1 MTELVFCHL
10 LNDASG
16 SPRVLLGAI
25 RALGHD
31 GSPARL
37 FVGSE
42 GRGVLEQCHVPI
54 TRYWNVRPRRSL
66 LKPFAYLASQAS
78 LFLAL
83 LRDRNIA
90 RNALIYVNTLLP
102 FGAALFGKLTGRKVV
117 YHVHEVSI
125 TPRALRSLLC
135 LVARST
141 SSANVYVSRAHA
153 RALPIPGVPAFT
165 VHNGLDA
172 GMEAVAAR
180 SRYRWRP
187 DGEFRV
193 LMVASLRDYKGI
205 PEFLSLVASLEE
217 RRDIGFDLVVNDD
230 AREIERCCPGWSRY
244 RSLRIHPRTEEVAR
258 FYAGASVVLN
268 LSRVD
273 LWVETFGLTVLEAMA
288 FGVPVIVPPSGGPA
302 ELVSDGAQGFLVDS
316 RDAVLLRERVL
327 RLADDE
333 SLCRAMSEA
342 GRRRAGDF
350 TSSKFKEAIR
360 NVLAVV
366 RSAP

>member
-1 MTELVFCHL
+1 VTGLVFCHL
-10 LNDASG
+10 LNDSSG

-25 RALGHD
+25 RALCRD
-31 GSPARL
+31 GSPGRL
-37 FVGSE
+37 LVGSE
-42 GRGVLEQCHVPI
+42 GRGVLEQCQLPI
-54 TRYWNVRPRRSL
+54 TRYWYVRPARRL
-66 LKPFAYLASQAS
+66 LKPFAFLASQAS
-78 LFLAL
+78 LLLAL
-83 LRDRNIA
+83 LRDRTIPKGA
-90 RNALIYVNTLLP
+90 VIYVNTLLP
-102 FGAALFGKLTGRKVV
+102 FGAALYGKFTGRKVV

-125 TPRALRSLLC
+125 APRALRSLLC
-135 LVARST
+135 LVARRT
-141 SSANVYVSRAHA
+141 SSANVYVSDAHA
-153 RALPIPGVPAFT
+153 RALPLPDVPAFT
-165 VHNGLDA
+165 VHNALDE

-180 SRYRWRP
+180 SVHRWRP

-193 LMVASLRDYKGI
+193 LMVGSLRDYKGV

-217 RRDIGFDLVVNDD
+217 RADIRFDLVVNDD
-230 AREIERCCPGWSRY
+230 ADEIERSCPGWSRH

-273 LWVETFGLTVLEAMA
+273 LWIETFGLTVLEAMA
-288 FGVPVIVPPSGGPA
+288 FGVPVIVPPVGGPA
-302 ELVSDGAQGFLVDS
+302 ELVSDGVQGFLVDS
-316 RDAVLLRERVL
+316 RDGPRLRERLL

-350 TSSKFKEAIR
+350 SSRKFEEAIR
-360 NVLAVV
+360 NVLAIV